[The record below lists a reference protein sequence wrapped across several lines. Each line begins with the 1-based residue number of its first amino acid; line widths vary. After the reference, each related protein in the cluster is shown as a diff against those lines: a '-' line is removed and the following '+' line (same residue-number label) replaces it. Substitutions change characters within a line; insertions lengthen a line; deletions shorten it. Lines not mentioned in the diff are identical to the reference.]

1 MDEAYI
7 DDISSPYK
15 DKSIKTFD
23 SSSPV
28 NTELSAIEFD
38 SHSTVNKNDNS
49 YYPNQNVSVLQLVG
63 RFLKYIFLV
72 ILCSTV
78 F

>member
-15 DKSIKTFD
+15 DKNTKTFD

-28 NTELSAIEFD
+28 NTELSTIEFD

-49 YYPNQNVSVLQLVG
+49 YYPNQNVSVRQLVG
-63 RFLKYIFLV
+63 RF
-72 ILCSTV
+72 
-78 F
+78 